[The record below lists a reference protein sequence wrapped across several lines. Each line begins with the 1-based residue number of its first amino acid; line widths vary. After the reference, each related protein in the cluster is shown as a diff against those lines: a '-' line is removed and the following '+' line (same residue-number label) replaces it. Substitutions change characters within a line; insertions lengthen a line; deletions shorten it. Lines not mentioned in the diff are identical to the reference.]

1 MWDISRSRLL
11 HTLTGHTAAVFAIDM
26 SDTGAVVI
34 TGSADRVG
42 WVTKS
47 IATASRLTFQSYDV
61 QHFHE
66 T

>member
-42 WVTKS
+42 AVVITGSADRVGCCSK
-47 IATASRLTFQSYDV
+47 IILRLN
-61 QHFHE
+61 
-66 T
+66 